1 MLLPGALYVDGVISN
16 YVAIYFNVPK
26 KRPSNLLPTSLVF
39 QSLVNPIGTYLIQSD
54 VDPKVSLLIG
64 TSLGLSLQ
72 MIA

>member
-1 MLLPGALYVDGVISN
+1 MLLPGALYVDGVISS

-26 KRPSNLLPTSLVF
+26 NRPSNLLPTSLVF